1 MAARAPATAVTTY
14 DKLMWPTLQ
23 ALAQLGGSA
32 NVQEIEDAV
41 IKLAHYTE
49 EQQKVLHGDG
59 PRTEIWY
66 RLHWA
71 RTYLGKVGALENSR
85 RGVWALTDYG
95 RTLTGDD
102 MPAVVTKVRAM
113 LPKPKKAEQEA
124 ETTTQNKP
132 AAAEPESPSDSTS
145 PDAEDWRDQ
154 LLAVLQDLPP
164 GAFERLCQRLLR
176 EEGFIKVEVTGRS
189 GDGGIDGIGI
199 LRLSMLT
206 FPVFFQCKRY
216 KGSVGPSAVR
226 DFRGAMVGRTDKGL
240 LITTGTFTP
249 DAKKEASRDGAPV
262 LDLVDANDLCEWLE
276 RLQLGVKTELV
287 PQTTVNPAW
296 FADV

>member
-1 MAARAPATAVTTY
+1 MAARSATTVVPTF
-14 DKLMWPTLQ
+14 DKMMWPTLQ
-23 ALAQLGGSA
+23 ALQQLGGSA

-41 IKLAHYTE
+41 IRLAGYTE
-49 EQQKVLHGDG
+49 AQQSVLHGSG

-95 RTLTGDD
+95 RTLRAAD
-102 MPAVVTKVRAM
+102 MPAVVARVRAM
-113 LPKPKKAEQEA
+113 MPKPEKAVREA
-124 ETTTQNKP
+124 GTATQNEP
-132 AAAEPESPSDSTS
+132 AAASASPGESAS

-164 GAFERLCQRLLR
+164 AAFERLCQRLLR

-216 KGSVGPSAVR
+216 KGSVGPGAVR
-226 DFRGAMVGRTDKGL
+226 DFRGAMVGRTDRGL

-249 DAKKEASRDGAPV
+249 DAKKETARDGARG
-262 LDLVDANDLCEWLE
+262 LDLVDGNDLCDWLN
-276 RLQLGVKTELV
+276 RLQLGVRTEMV
-287 PQTTVNPAW
+287 PQISVEAGW
-296 FADV
+296 FSEL